1 MAEVNGP
8 VSDLGERLDELDR
21 IVRALED
28 DPAMSLD
35 EALRLY
41 EAARRLSQSCHA
53 DLSKARLRLVEID
66 ASLAVEAEGEGR

>member
-1 MAEVNGP
+1 MAEVTGP
-8 VSDLGERLDELDR
+8 VSQLGERLDELDR

-35 EALRLY
+35 DALRLY
-41 EAARRLSQSCHA
+41 ESARRLSQSCHA

-66 ASLAVEAEGEGR
+66 ASLDAETEDEGR